1 MAAKKMPLWLT
12 VSLVASGG
20 YVVYLLV
27 GNGSQA
33 APSGPTTPA
42 PAAPQPPAP
51 TGQAVYAPTG
61 GQQLLNQIF
70 SQ

>member
-12 VSLVASGG
+12 VSLIANNS
-20 YVVYLLV
+20 
-27 GNGSQA
+27 SQA
-33 APSGPTTPA
+33 APSPPGTPA
-42 PAAPQPPAP
+42 PTPAAPQPPAP